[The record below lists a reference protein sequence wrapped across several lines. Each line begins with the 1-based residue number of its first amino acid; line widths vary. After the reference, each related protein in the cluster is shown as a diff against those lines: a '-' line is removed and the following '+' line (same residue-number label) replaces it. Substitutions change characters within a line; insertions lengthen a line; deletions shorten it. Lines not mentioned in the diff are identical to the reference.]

1 MEEVK
6 IELERAR
13 LKNYILQKEND
24 ILMGT
29 IGIMSKEK
37 VEMQRELNKYRK
49 KIYYRVKNRIRNIIK
64 K

>member
-13 LKNYILQKEND
+13 LKYYILKKEND

-29 IGIMSKEK
+29 IGLMSKEK